1 MHRNAHKAP
10 FCCAMPVKNVK
21 RLQPPLRN
29 AASLGLHQIDGW
41 GQGAVAGSRGAS
53 GWAPATAAE
62 SQCAAGRFILTFIE
76 WSSMWDGS
84 FWISGYVF

>member
-1 MHRNAHKAP
+1 MKQ
-10 FCCAMPVKNVK
+10 F
-21 RLQPPLRN
+21 
-29 AASLGLHQIDGW
+29 DGW

-62 SQCAAGRFILTFIE
+62 SHCAAGRFILTFIE

-84 FWISGYVF
+84 FWISGYVILRFHDGYTCMIYVKEGV